1 MNKYS
6 VTKKIALTA
15 LISAT
20 LTVVKFALSFIPN
33 VEGVTVLIAVF
44 TSVFGLSVS
53 LCAVL
58 IFVLNETL
66 IYGMGLWVISYFIYW
81 PLLVIVFSALKFFK
95 MRDLYYKITAVIMTV
110 FFGVLTSLVDTGLFT
125 GFYDNFF
132 ARFAIIY
139 VRGIVF
145 YSVHIVCNIFVF
157 VFLFSPL
164 KKFIQRCGYKFI
176 SKKEFKI
183 LSDLTVSDKDKKV
196 ADLSVLNLKLKNT
209 NLSDKENTVKLSG
222 YGKNISESINL
233 SNEINENKKLK

>member
-1 MNKYS
+1 M
-6 VTKKIALTA
+6 
-15 LISAT
+15 
-20 LTVVKFALSFIPN
+20 
-33 VEGVTVLIAVF
+33 
-44 TSVFGLSVS
+44 
-53 LCAVL
+53 L

-139 VRGIVF
+139 VRGILF

-157 VFLFSPL
+157 AFLFSPL

-176 SKKEFKI
+176 SKKEYKV
-183 LSDLTVSDKDKKV
+183 LSDFTVSDKTKK
-196 ADLSVLNLKLKNT
+196 DGLSLLNLNFKKT
-209 NLSDKENTVKLSG
+209 SLSENKENSAILIG
-222 YGKNISESINL
+222 CEKNISDSTIL
-233 SNEINENKKLK
+233 PKEIDENKN